1 MVLQRKSSFPFLQR
15 WFCLDRMKTSLSS
28 LISFP
33 LCNFVLSLFFPAQLL
48 LPSRFL
54 LQLKMVAVSRR
65 CNPLSLQ
72 IYKTSIKCSA
82 SLHFFFFSYHAIFTT
97 TNCNWPTWDL
107 TRSLTS
113 VSFHNT
119 ASHLLSTS
127 LLFFIETENPSLCSS
142 NPMMH
147 YSRSILS
154 CFPFC
159 YCNPFFLFC
168 EKQEGKRKRKKE
180 RKGLLC

>member
-15 WFCLDRMKTSLSS
+15 WFCLNRMKTSLSS

-33 LCNFVLSLFFPAQLL
+33 LCNFVLSLFFPAALL
-48 LPSRFL
+48 LPSPFL
-54 LQLKMVAVSRR
+54 LQLKMVAVPRG

-72 IYKTSIKCSA
+72 IYKTSRKCSA

-119 ASHLLSTS
+119 ASRLLSTS

-159 YCNPFFLFC
+159 CCNPFFFVLQ
-168 EKQEGKRKRKKE
+168 KTKRQKKKKE
-180 RKGLLC
+180 RKKGAAM